1 MLKKFINA
9 NIYGNDS
16 DEILVK
22 DGFILEVG
30 KNLQDADEVIDLEGN
45 LVLPPYVDPHL
56 HLDYVYTGKNS
67 GAKNAT
73 GTLFEGIARWHEIKE
88 HETTE
93 DFKNRARRA
102 IKEELSYGVQHIRTH
117 VDICDK
123 DLKGLKALLELRDE
137 LKDYV
142 DIQIVSFPQEGMFA
156 YKGGLELVEEG
167 LRMGAD
173 CVGAIPHFEWAEE
186 IGNKSIH
193 ETVRL
198 ALKYDKM
205 IDVHCDET
213 DDPNSRFLQLLNA
226 LVMIE
231 GIGKKTAASHTC
243 SLGSADN
250 AYAFRLLSLLKD
262 SKINMIAPVT
272 ENAYLQGR
280 ADSYPKRRG
289 ITRVK
294 EFMEM
299 GINVCFAQDSIND
312 PWYPVGNGNMMNI
325 LDNGIHLAQ
334 IMSFE
339 ELERDFDLITFNGAK
354 TMMLQNYGIEK
365 GNPCNFIVLDEKST
379 FEAIRRR
386 VNVIAS
392 VRNGE
397 YLFKLAPKKYEFEL
411 NI

>member
-1 MLKKFINA
+1 MKE
-9 NIYGNDS
+9 
-16 DEILVK
+16 EILK
-22 DGFILEVG
+22 
-30 KNLQDADEVIDLEGN
+30 
-45 LVLPPYVDPHL
+45 
-56 HLDYVYTGKNS
+56 
-67 GAKNAT
+67 
-73 GTLFEGIARWHEIKE
+73 
-88 HETTE
+88 
-93 DFKNRARRA
+93 
-102 IKEELSYGVQHIRTH
+102 GVQHIRTH
-117 VDICDK
+117 VDVCDPC
-123 DLKGLKALLELRDE
+123 LKGLKAILELRDE
-137 LKDYV
+137 LKNIV

-156 YKGGLELVEEG
+156 YKNGLELVEEG
-167 LRMGAD
+167 LKMGAD

-186 IGNKSIH
+186 FGNKSIH

-226 LVMIE
+226 LVMME

-339 ELERDFDLITFNGAK
+339 ELERDLDLITFNGAK
-354 TMMLQNYGIEK
+354 TMMLDNYGIKEK
-365 GNPCNFIVLDEKST
+365 NP
-379 FEAIRRR
+379 
-386 VNVIAS
+386 
-392 VRNGE
+392 
-397 YLFKLAPKKYEFEL
+397 
-411 NI
+411 